1 MTTED
6 NKTLVRR
13 WTEEAWNK
21 GNLSIVEEIYAAT
34 YVGHDPASPIGD
46 PVGPEGAKQFV
57 ATYRRAFPDTHIT
70 IEQLV
75 AEGDTVVS
83 RFTARGTHNG
93 PLMDLAPTG
102 KPVTVTGI
110 GISRVA
116 GGKIVE
122 EWTNY
127 DALGM
132 LQQLG
137 AVPHMVPAGA

>member
-13 WTEEAWNK
+13 WTEEAWNT
-21 GNLSIVEEIYAAT
+21 GNLSLAEEIYAAT

-46 PVGPEGAKQFV
+46 ARGPEGARQFV
-57 ATYRRAFPDTHIT
+57 AAYRRAFPDTHIT
-70 IEQLV
+70 IEELV
-75 AEGDTVVS
+75 AEGDTVVN
-83 RFTARGTHNG
+83 RFTARGTHSG
-93 PLMDLAPTG
+93 PLMGLAPTG
-102 KPVTVTGI
+102 KAVTVTGI
-110 GISRVA
+110 GISHVV

-132 LQQLG
+132 WHQLG
-137 AVPHMVPAGA
+137 GVPQLATAGA